1 MKYIAL
7 LCASAAIF
15 FLYDPLMG
23 SLFWVLTI
31 ANIHAE
37 EEKNGKLW
45 TYFGK
50 ITGATW
56 LENLSPWL
64 GYLLIVIPAH
74 VLQTVA
80 ALGAF
85 GTNKV
90 LPFWLALLIGARL
103 GDAIFSHIIPV
114 LRGFKSSPEETAAKS
129 NPGLPTGLIYL
140 ADSIALA
147 LIFHGP
153 LLAASRETLLSGFA
167 IGAGFFA
174 VVQPLLHLT
183 GKIKLK

>member
-7 LCASAAIF
+7 IGTTAALF
-15 FLYDPLMG
+15 FFNPLLG

-37 EEKNGKLW
+37 EEKNGSLW
-45 TYFGK
+45 AYFGK
-50 ITGATW
+50 ITGAGW

-64 GYLLIVIPAH
+64 GYLLIVIPAL
-74 VLQTVA
+74 VLQNVA
-80 ALGAF
+80 AFGAF
-85 GTNKV
+85 GGETV
-90 LPFWLALLIGARL
+90 RPFWLALLIGARS
-103 GDAIFSHIIPV
+103 GDAIFSHIVPV

-129 NPGLPTGLIYL
+129 NPGLPTGLIYF

-153 LLAASRETLLSGFA
+153 LLAASRETLISGFA

-174 VVQPLLHLT
+174 VIQPLLHLT
-183 GKIKLK
+183 SKIKLK